1 MNEMLNTMGP
11 KLGLSGDINATKKV
25 YSQPKLVL
33 FGQVAALTQSTSGCD
48 QGDNPGC
55 AVVTGNM
62 GATMM

>member
-1 MNEMLNTMGP
+1 MNEMLNTMAP
-11 KLGLSGDINATKKV
+11 DLGLRGDTNARKKA

-33 FGQVAALTQSTSGCD
+33 FGQVAALTQSQSGCD